1 MPNSGVVIKLPEP
14 GLANICRILKKRLR
28 NCEIQSN
35 VQKRKKHDEISRF
48 ISREIGEK
56 MNKSIRSLKI
66 AAMAI
71 AISSSMAFGAVS
83 DKCKSEITG
92 MPSID
97 LKELGISV
105 AKVKG
110 LCKKKFTC
118 PADDKITDIG
128 LTAGCVKQLPEDP
141 KGLAA
146 LLKDI
151 GVESGESLVSDNLEA
166 RVETQENETPGRSG
180 QVSRRGPKNIR
191 VPGDYKTISDALGNA
206 DAGDTVFV
214 KRGVYNEN
222 VTLVMDVVL
231 KGEDPLTTIIDGG
244 RWGPTVMGVT
254 ESEISHFTIRN
265 GTEGILCE
273 NTGGLYIHDNI
284 ILDNHATG
292 VAAFISLPEIA
303 NNVIYGNRWSG
314 ILAWGAKSLDSKI
327 EHNVVLRNGYS
338 GLALKGPSNVVAV
351 NNIFMENHY
360 YGVFADPASGQT
372 RMDYNNIYKNY
383 YPFNRFIKVN
393 RTNVSLDPVF
403 RNPSIFNPNFF
414 VQPKSPMV
422 KRGQNRRDIGLIED
436 ISVVRPKIVEEVPQA
451 APEPEPEFV
460 PEEPEF
466 VPEPEPE
473 PEPEPPPPPPP
484 PKKVFVVEGVNF
496 VSGKADIT
504 DESFGN
510 LMVVVETM
518 QTYPEVTFKIV
529 GHTDDQGRRDAN
541 QKLSES
547 RAKAVVDFLISRG
560 ISASRLDYEGRGP
573 DQPIASNKTAAGR
586 AKNRRIEF
594 QRTDN

>member
-1 MPNSGVVIKLPEP
+1 
-14 GLANICRILKKRLR
+14 
-28 NCEIQSN
+28 
-35 VQKRKKHDEISRF
+35 
-48 ISREIGEK
+48 
-56 MNKSIRSLKI
+56 MNKSIRSLRI
-66 AAMAI
+66 VAMVI
-71 AISSSMAFGAVS
+71 AISFSMAFSAVS

-92 MPSID
+92 LSNID
-97 LKELGISV
+97 AQELATSV
-105 AKVKG
+105 AKVK
-110 LCKKKFTC
+110 LSCKKKFTC
-118 PADDKITDIG
+118 PADSKITDVG

-141 KGLAA
+141 KGLGN
-146 LLKDI
+146 LLKDL
-151 GVESGESLVSDNLEA
+151 GVGAAQSALSDDSEPSSYSSYASES
-166 RVETQENETPGRSG
+166 PKSG
-180 QVSRRGPKNIR
+180 GGSGGRRGPKNIR

-206 DAGDTVFV
+206 DAGDTVLV

-222 VTLVMDVVL
+222 VTLIMDVVL

-244 RWGPTVMGVT
+244 RRGPTVMGVT

-265 GTEGILCE
+265 GLEGVLCE

-327 EHNVVLRNGYS
+327 EHNVVLRNGFS

-351 NNIFMENHY
+351 NNILMENHY

-393 RTNVSLDPVF
+393 RTNVSLEPLF

-414 VQPKSPMV
+414 VQPKSPML

-436 ISVVRPKIVEEVPQA
+436 ISVVRPKIVIDEAGEPQP

-460 PEEPEF
+460 PEEVEF

-473 PEPEPPPPPPP
+473 PEAPPPPPPPP

-496 VSGKADIT
+496 VSGKAEIT

-529 GHTDDQGRRDAN
+529 GHTDDQGKKDAN
-541 QKLSES
+541 QKLSEA
-547 RAKAVVDFLISRG
+547 RAKSVVDFLVSRG
-560 ISASRLDYEGRGP
+560 ISASRLDSEGRGP

>member
-1 MPNSGVVIKLPEP
+1 M
-14 GLANICRILKKRLR
+14 
-28 NCEIQSN
+28 
-35 VQKRKKHDEISRF
+35 
-48 ISREIGEK
+48 
-56 MNKSIRSLKI
+56 KSINSMKI
-66 AAMAI
+66 AVLAI
-71 AISSSMAFGAVS
+71 AIAIASSMAFGQSAKSRVS
-83 DKCKSEITG
+83 
-92 MPSID
+92 
-97 LKELGISV
+97 
-105 AKVKG
+105 
-110 LCKKKFTC
+110 
-118 PADDKITDIG
+118 
-128 LTAGCVKQLPEDP
+128 
-141 KGLAA
+141 KGLAKDA
-146 LLKDI
+146 AAVAKDVLKENEKAVDETPS
-151 GVESGESLVSDNLEA
+151 ESGETEGSVGGMRSVA
-166 RVETQENETPGRSG
+166 YRTQ
-180 QVSRRGPKNIR
+180 GPKKIH
-191 VPGDYKTISDALGNA
+191 VPRDYKTISDALGNA

-214 KRGVYNEN
+214 KRGIYNEN

-244 RWGPTVMGVT
+244 RRGPAVMGVT

-265 GTEGILCE
+265 GLEGILCE
-273 NTGGLYIHDNI
+273 NTGGLYIHNNI
-284 ILDNHATG
+284 VLDNHATG
-292 VAAFISLPEIA
+292 IAAFISLPEIA
-303 NNVIYGNRWSG
+303 NNVVYGNRWSG

-327 EHNVVLRNGYS
+327 EHNVVLRNGFS
-338 GLALKGPSNVVAV
+338 GLALKGPSNVVVV

-372 RMDYNNIYKNY
+372 RMDFNNIYKNY

-393 RTNVSLDPVF
+393 RTNVSLDPIF
-403 RNPSIFNPNFF
+403 RNPSIFEPNFF

-422 KRGQNRRDIGLIED
+422 KRGQSRRDIGLIED
-436 ISVVRPKIVEEVPQA
+436 ISVVRPKIVLEDQP
-451 APEPEPEFV
+451 APEPEPEFT

-473 PEPEPPPPPPP
+473 PEPEAPPPPPP

-518 QTYPEVTFKIV
+518 QTYPEVSFKVV
-529 GHTDDQGRRDAN
+529 GHTDDQGRKEAN
-541 QKLSES
+541 QKLSEA

-560 ISASRLDYEGRGP
+560 ISASRLEHEGRGP
-573 DQPIASNKTAAGR
+573 DQPVASNKTAAGR